1 SSINPLNWVLL
12 LLFFIHDPNALTDK
26 DLFKLK
32 NDLIEKYELKKYN
45 PNEIELSNKINSTR
59 KKIKRIKKIT
69 AWNQTRW
76 KA

>member
-1 SSINPLNWVLL
+1 MDFIATL
-12 LLFFIHDPNALTDK
+12 FIHDPNALTDK

-45 PNEIELSNKINSTR
+45 PNEIELSNKIYSPR